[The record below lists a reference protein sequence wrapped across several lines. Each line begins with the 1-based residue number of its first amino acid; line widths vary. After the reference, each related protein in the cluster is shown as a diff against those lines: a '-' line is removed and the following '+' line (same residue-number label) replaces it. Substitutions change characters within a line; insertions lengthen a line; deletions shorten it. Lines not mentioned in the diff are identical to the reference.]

1 VTGQVRFDG
10 RVAVVTGAGAGMG
23 RSHARVLAERGARV
37 VVNDVREDAATDV
50 VDEIRAAGGDAVV
63 AVHDIATDEGAS
75 ALIDAAVDAFGA
87 VDAVVN
93 NAGGAPKSPF
103 ESLSWDLLE
112 QTLRLNCAAPFFVT
126 RYAWPF
132 LRRSGAGR
140 VVMVASKSA
149 LMGGVKDSTHY
160 ATAKGAVIAMTR
172 QLAAEG
178 GAEGIHVNAV
188 LPTALTKVA
197 ADGTATLNPLKARM
211 AERLGV
217 DPADAARLADR
228 SAAAVSA
235 VVAWLCHAECASNGE
250 LFNAVAGH
258 ASRVSFAAGEGI
270 NDPALT
276 VETVRDRMA
285 AIADLSTSSVLPST
299 WDGDLSYFLP

>member
-1 VTGQVRFDG
+1 VTDQVRFDG
-10 RVAVVTGAGAGMG
+10 RVVVVTGAGAGMG
-23 RSHARVLAERGARV
+23 RSHARTLAARGARV
-37 VVNDVREDAATDV
+37 VVNDVREEAAAGV
-50 VDEIRAAGGDAVV
+50 VAEILAAGGEAAA
-63 AVHDIATDEGAS
+63 AVHDIATDDGAS
-75 ALIDAAVDAFGA
+75 TLIEAAVDAFGG

-103 ESLSWDLLE
+103 ETLTWELFE
-112 QTLRLNCAAPFFVT
+112 QTQRLNCYAPFFVT
-126 RYAWPF
+126 RYAWPH
-132 LRRSGAGR
+132 LRKSDAGR

-178 GAEGIHVNAV
+178 EPEGIHVNAV

-197 ADGTATLNPLKARM
+197 ADGSATLNPLKVRM

-217 DPADAARLADR
+217 DPTDAATLAER

-235 VVAWLCHAECASNGE
+235 VVAWLCHPGCASNGE

-258 ASRVSFAAGEGI
+258 ASRVSFATGI
-270 NDPALT
+270 GIHDPALT

-285 AIADLSTSSVLPST
+285 SIADLTASTVLPST
-299 WDGDLSYFLP
+299 FDGDVSYFLP